1 MCLSIRQKLSVQ
13 PDKSDQ
19 SVQIQGMFVSSRRRC
34 SLECGQYNKC
44 YIILVRM

>member
-19 SVQIQGMFVSSRRRC
+19 FVQIQGMFVSSRRRC